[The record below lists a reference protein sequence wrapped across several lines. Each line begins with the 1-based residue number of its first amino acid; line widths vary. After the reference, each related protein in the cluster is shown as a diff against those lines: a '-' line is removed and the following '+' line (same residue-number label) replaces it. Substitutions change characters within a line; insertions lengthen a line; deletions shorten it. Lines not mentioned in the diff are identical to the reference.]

1 MADEVQYGPNP
12 WQKGRRNDPDV
23 QQSVQEDTGY
33 TNNTRPSMPAAAP
46 AAPEPQP
53 TYNSGVRFPEQGV
66 IVNPETGQAFD
77 IEPGPMRPEGR
88 SGAVDPEERQ
98 LYTADAIERQNQ
110 YDREYQDYVNTSNDP
125 LDSSYYTQVVEEV
138 NTDPVVE
145 LTPYDVSKML
155 PLSMKNKTDRKSFVL
170 SNYPRLYEAAL
181 ASGMNENEVYDVV
194 NFTLAVD
201 AAKRIGF
208 TSNPA
213 RQRDLLSSMPAP
225 QAGLVIDILNAWATG
240 QQEQQV
246 TPETAAEVANINST
260 SQVTGSQESKAAAQ
274 AIEPENILLRG
285 GKLFWNAT
293 IGPTFDFLWM
303 LTEGSMRVANTAL
316 LSGSGGSYGDLG
328 PGQGDGGFWGDW
340 SSAWEATDKGSYDPL
355 MVYQLKNKYGA
366 KPVDLLLTIK
376 RMQIEGEDDIYSTI
390 LDRYADDQEMLNL
403 IEQAMVR
410 SEQPDW
416 MRSLDNELD
425 AAETSNLGNTI
436 AWGLLSGFG
445 VNPTDPETLETVGG
459 NDLFQSTTKVFNAT
473 GAVALDPTVGVGGI
487 SKIVNG
493 YKAARYSLAKMAN
506 GGPQTVFKYRAVR
519 NHYNYLGAEF
529 DKIRALD
536 NTVDQANALD
546 RLAAQNRKWYDYN
559 ALRTLYDS
567 GIKNADDAYNFYTSI
582 DALPTLLTGQAAKR
596 PWEWTV
602 PHTTKATA
610 VAKAAAMKVRSLNPG
625 TMNARQK
632 VDEVFGA
639 GTSEL
644 MPEDVAREIIRV
656 IDEDPQKAGQ
666 LLSDI
671 AYDATD
677 GAVRTLAGR
686 VVDRV
691 AGVEKRGKWYDRYG
705 WRKRGAATAEPG
717 RVADRLGRLFAI
729 MPDTSGGISV
739 TDASG
744 AELIK
749 RYAQALNLDRSV
761 ANTLKFLWG
770 ELDVPSRIQLVN
782 GLNRTAI
789 YTTGMHLVDPQWA
802 DEFADM
808 FSVAT
813 NPNVAYSAQMRDVV
827 GARARAAQIVKQRE
841 EARLNPTRRD
851 YDALSDADQA
861 IPTPLTKEQLRDE
874 EMRVFKQLLAE
885 EPAYNPAV
893 IGDTAYAINDT
904 QLTDTVALL
913 NTQELMN
920 YSAKSSFLNTL
931 LFTGRRS
938 SAVTDWWVLAT
949 LAGPRFVLRSGM
961 EDAFLYA
968 LTDGSPR
975 LYQTGRR
982 VDRALRES
990 SMRVPTKP
998 NEKPRGKKLGV
1009 VPTATRRAADRFPIL
1024 RGFFLDSLDDAAV
1037 KEAADAAVKNKDRSK
1052 LANLFA
1058 FGVARQRLLYH
1069 PNEWVR
1075 RLANWR
1081 YNKEINPTGYSNETV
1096 LSWLQ
1101 DGVERGYL
1109 PHIIDDASET
1119 SRHLADGTFP
1129 AADDMLDTS
1138 VVEGVTIRHV
1148 PFRREPQKMRSDGT
1162 RYYTSDEPWKRN
1174 PRDMEAWYR
1183 ELGDVLHYDGYKGQ
1197 ASIALSRRYY
1207 EAKVHLERTGDRS
1220 KLDEIIDS
1228 YTEILDRDPRIGEYV
1243 IAQDRGTR
1251 YLAEAKLEHALRLMT
1266 TANGKFNFP
1275 LFNKMRYKTV
1285 LDDGTEVTSY
1295 GLWRFE
1301 EGSDGLPAAQRP
1313 REYLVSQQDLAS
1325 KDIPAPQSVRVIED
1339 IQVPVSDKMPLSGQ
1353 AWSTMGRA
1361 LARLTRGPLAS
1372 ANFISARAAI
1382 EPFRLKMEAK
1392 VGKEAADEWAAKTA
1406 ADRGLAMTMAYVDN
1420 PAIRSQFAWNVRN
1433 VARFYRAL
1441 EDFYRR
1447 MMRVTTNKP
1456 ETFWK
1461 IGLGWNILDDSGFV
1475 WEDEYGEKYFL
1486 FPGTNMAFNAVN
1498 GVARNVFGVQPVVP
1512 DLPVAYGSKVT
1523 MIMPSADPDQ
1533 AVLTLGGPM
1542 GAFALKP
1549 LLRRFDLLTGLEP
1562 QLYGEYS
1569 AGQPLVSTLI
1579 QDALGPNIRR
1589 LMDVAFA
1596 MGGDQE
1602 SRFAEAETAYAAAAK
1617 KSIQAV
1623 AAAGIYDPTK
1633 DYTAEEMREIEAI
1646 TDAASINA
1654 LWLQL
1659 MLSPTLFTTPRLLP
1673 DDVTMLSREIGLDS
1687 LNAQFLEVVQNS
1699 ENFDEAFVKYTR
1711 QNPGKAIFTISK
1723 YERTYNYEPIVETE
1737 NFIKKYQDEFDQRPQ
1752 GMSFFSPTEGTYGG
1766 LKTFS
1771 FLRANGLKPSKTV
1784 ENFWKETLGITGKQ
1798 IYYAERAKY
1807 ETELAAATTA
1817 EDRRILNRAWAIRR
1831 DEIYRDYPDTEAA
1844 VEGSL
1849 RTSEQMSS
1857 SEYVDII
1864 EEIRGS
1870 ALFFAKQPETK
1881 ERASE
1886 VLNVFETYD
1895 SARNDFERNQRT
1907 NPNYAEDNTINKNAW
1922 KSLVDQWGAEFAED
1936 DRMLRLIRLM
1946 SAALDVE
1953 VEI

>member
-1 MADEVQYGPNP
+1 MADEIQYGPNP
-12 WQKGRRNDPDV
+12 WQRANEDDDQA
-23 QQSVQEDTGY
+23 QQSVRADTGY
-33 TNNTRPSMPAAAP
+33 TPPTAPASPAAA
-46 AAPEPQP
+46 AADNEP
-53 TYNSGVRFPEQGV
+53 TYNSGIRVPEAGV
-66 IVNPETGQAFD
+66 IINPRTGEAFN

-98 LYTADAIERQNQ
+98 MYSADAIERQNQ
-110 YDREYQDYVNTSNDP
+110 YDREYQDYVDTSNDP
-125 LDSSYYTQVVEEV
+125 LDSSFYTQVVEEI
-138 NTDPVVE
+138 NTDPVVD

-155 PLSMKNKTDRKSFVL
+155 PISMKNKTDRKSFVL

-181 ASGMNENEVYDVV
+181 AANLNENEVYDVV

-213 RQRDLLSSMPAP
+213 RQRDLLTSMPAP

-303 LTEGSMRVANTAL
+303 LNEGAMRVANTAL

-376 RMQIEGEDDIYSTI
+376 RMQIEGEEDIYSTI

-416 MRSLDNELD
+416 MRSLNNELD

-445 VNPTDPETLETVGG
+445 LTPTDPDTLETIGG
-459 NDLFQSTTKVFNAT
+459 SDEFSSITKVLNAT
-473 GAVALDPTVGVGGI
+473 GAVALDPTVGVGGV
-487 SKIVNG
+487 SKIVG
-493 YKAARYSLAKMAN
+493 AYKSARYSLAKMAD

-529 DKIRALD
+529 DKVRALD

-567 GIKNADDAYNFYTSI
+567 GMKNADDAYNFYTSI

-632 VDEVFGA
+632 IDEVFGA

-729 MPDTSGGISV
+729 MPETSGGISV

-749 RYAQALNLDRSV
+749 QYAQALNLDRSV

-827 GARARAAQIVKQRE
+827 GARAKAAQIVKQRE

-851 YDALSDADQA
+851 YDAQVVGDDAAWDSGPVLYHGTSNRFDNDALQDVFNLDQSGNLVGAGFYTTDSRNVAGKGYTKKGRGSNPALYSIRWAGDRPPQVLDGNAPAPDFVRDFFRQTMQGDTYLGEELASDAKIFSVLNDPNATSVDIVRAARRSMSDDVDDPLTRDFVDEYMKDFNIVMQQNGVDVFMHKGGVFRKSSTEEHNVYVWLDTNNLSVRNA
-861 IPTPLTKEQLRDE
+861 STVDELPELNPLTKEQLRDE

-885 EPAYNPAV
+885 EGSYNPAV

-904 QLTDTVALL
+904 QLTDTVSLL

-931 LFTGRRS
+931 LFTGRKS

-998 NEKPRGKKLGV
+998 NEKPRGKKLGL
-1009 VPTATRRAADRFPIL
+1009 VPTATRRAASRFPIL
-1024 RGFFLDSLDDAAV
+1024 RGFFLDSLDDVAV

-1081 YNKEINPTGYSNETV
+1081 YNKEVNPTGYSNETV

-1183 ELGDVLHYDGYKGQ
+1183 ELSDLLHYDGYKGQ
-1197 ASIALSRRYY
+1197 ASIALSRRYF
-1207 EAKVHLERTGDRS
+1207 EAKKHYATTGDRS
-1220 KLDEIIDS
+1220 KLDEVIDS
-1228 YTEILDRDPRIGEYV
+1228 FTEIVERDPRIGEYV

-1266 TANGKFNFP
+1266 TANGSFNFP

-1301 EGSDGLPAAQRP
+1301 DGSDGLPAAQRP

-1325 KDIPAPQSVRVIED
+1325 KDIPAPQ
-1339 IQVPVSDKMPLSGQ
+1339 
-1353 AWSTMGRA
+1353 
-1361 LARLTRGPLAS
+1361 
-1372 ANFISARAAI
+1372 
-1382 EPFRLKMEAK
+1382 
-1392 VGKEAADEWAAKTA
+1392 
-1406 ADRGLAMTMAYVDN
+1406 
-1420 PAIRSQFAWNVRN
+1420 
-1433 VARFYRAL
+1433 
-1441 EDFYRR
+1441 
-1447 MMRVTTNKP
+1447 
-1456 ETFWK
+1456 
-1461 IGLGWNILDDSGFV
+1461 
-1475 WEDEYGEKYFL
+1475 
-1486 FPGTNMAFNAVN
+1486 
-1498 GVARNVFGVQPVVP
+1498 
-1512 DLPVAYGSKVT
+1512 
-1523 MIMPSADPDQ
+1523 
-1533 AVLTLGGPM
+1533 
-1542 GAFALKP
+1542 
-1549 LLRRFDLLTGLEP
+1549 
-1562 QLYGEYS
+1562 
-1569 AGQPLVSTLI
+1569 
-1579 QDALGPNIRR
+1579 
-1589 LMDVAFA
+1589 
-1596 MGGDQE
+1596 
-1602 SRFAEAETAYAAAAK
+1602 
-1617 KSIQAV
+1617 
-1623 AAAGIYDPTK
+1623 
-1633 DYTAEEMREIEAI
+1633 
-1646 TDAASINA
+1646 
-1654 LWLQL
+1654 
-1659 MLSPTLFTTPRLLP
+1659 
-1673 DDVTMLSREIGLDS
+1673 
-1687 LNAQFLEVVQNS
+1687 
-1699 ENFDEAFVKYTR
+1699 
-1711 QNPGKAIFTISK
+1711 
-1723 YERTYNYEPIVETE
+1723 
-1737 NFIKKYQDEFDQRPQ
+1737 
-1752 GMSFFSPTEGTYGG
+1752 
-1766 LKTFS
+1766 
-1771 FLRANGLKPSKTV
+1771 
-1784 ENFWKETLGITGKQ
+1784 
-1798 IYYAERAKY
+1798 
-1807 ETELAAATTA
+1807 
-1817 EDRRILNRAWAIRR
+1817 
-1831 DEIYRDYPDTEAA
+1831 
-1844 VEGSL
+1844 
-1849 RTSEQMSS
+1849 
-1857 SEYVDII
+1857 
-1864 EEIRGS
+1864 
-1870 ALFFAKQPETK
+1870 
-1881 ERASE
+1881 
-1886 VLNVFETYD
+1886 
-1895 SARNDFERNQRT
+1895 
-1907 NPNYAEDNTINKNAW
+1907 
-1922 KSLVDQWGAEFAED
+1922 
-1936 DRMLRLIRLM
+1936 
-1946 SAALDVE
+1946 
-1953 VEI
+1953 